1 MSAFHFA
8 NLTPDLILD
17 ALVSVGLYPES
28 GLTPLNSYEN
38 RVYQFLGEDRRR
50 YVVKFYRPE
59 RWSSSQILEEHQ
71 FTHYLSENDVNVAP
85 PLEIAGST
93 LHAYAGYL
101 FAIWPSVGGRHL
113 EPDNL
118 NQLEMVGHQLGLWHS
133 LSPSQPL
140 LVRGHFSHARFVA
153 ESVAQLLLHS
163 PWPRTLGEEFAE
175 LLARLS
181 TALQPFLAHP
191 YPQIALHG
199 DCHIGNI
206 LWRDGP
212 MLVDLD
218 DCLMGPAIQDL
229 WMLLSGDEA
238 EQRMQLDALL
248 SGYEEFCVFDLGQL
262 RLIEPLRTTRMIHH
276 LAWLNRRWPDPAF
289 PKAFPWFAEEEFWL
303 NQRQQLEQ
311 QLERLKAPPL
321 ALTPFH

>member
-8 NLTPDLILD
+8 SLTPDLILD
-17 ALVSVGLYPES
+17 ALGSVGLSLES

-38 RVYQFLGEDRRR
+38 RVYQFLCEDKRR
-50 YVVKFYRPE
+50 YVAKFYRPE
-59 RWSSSQILEEHQ
+59 RWSQAQILEEHRLTQ
-71 FTHYLSENDVNVAP
+71 YLNDNDVNVAP
-85 PLEIAGST
+85 PLLLGEST
-93 LHAYAGYL
+93 LHEHAGFL
-101 FAIWPSVGGRHL
+101 FAVWPSVGGRHL

-118 NQLEMVGHQLGLWHS
+118 EQLEMVGHQLGLWHS
-133 LSPSQPL
+133 LSPAMPL
-140 LVRGHFSHARFVA
+140 LERGAYSHERFVA
-153 ESVAQLLLHS
+153 EPIMQLRKNI
-163 PWPRTLGEEFAE
+163 PWPRTLDGEFSQ
-175 LLARLS
+175 LLS
-181 TALQPFLAHP
+181 TLSEALLPSLTEPCP
-191 YPQIALHG
+191 YIPLHG

-248 SGYEEFCVFDLGQL
+248 AGYEEFCEFDTRQL
-262 RLIEPLRTTRMIHH
+262 RLIEPLRTARMIHH

-289 PKAFPWFAEEEFWL
+289 PRAFPWFAEEEFWL
-303 NQRQQLEQ
+303 TQRQQLTQ
-311 QLERLKAPPL
+311 QIARLKAPPL
-321 ALTPFH
+321 ALTPFY

>member
-8 NLTPDLILD
+8 NLSPDLILD
-17 ALVSVGLYPES
+17 ALASVGLYLES

-38 RVYQFLGEDRRR
+38 RVYQFLCEDRRR

-59 RWSSSQILEEHQ
+59 RWSSQQILEEHRL
-71 FTHYLSENDVNVAP
+71 THYLSDNEVNVAP
-85 PLEIAGST
+85 PLELAGST
-93 LHAYAGYL
+93 LHAHGGFL
-101 FAIWPSVGGRHL
+101 FAVWPSVGGRHL

-118 NQLEMVGHQLGLWHS
+118 DQLEMVGHQLGLWHS
-133 LSPSQPL
+133 LSPAMPL
-140 LVRGHFSHARFVA
+140 SARGVYSHERFVA
-153 ESVAQLLLHS
+153 EPLAQLLLHS
-163 PWPRTLGEEFAE
+163 PWPRKLNPEFTE
-175 LLARLS
+175 LLTKLS
-181 TALQPFLAHP
+181 AALLPPLTLACPHIP
-191 YPQIALHG
+191 LHG

-238 EQRMQLDALL
+238 DQRMQLDALL
-248 SGYEEFCVFDLGQL
+248 SGYEEFCAFDLGQL
-262 RLIEPLRTTRMIHH
+262 RLIEPLRTARMIHH

-303 NQRQQLEQ
+303 NQRQQLGQ
-311 QLERLKAPPL
+311 QLMRLKAPPL